1 MTQVKI
7 KEHPSTDI
15 CIATTLFN
23 SYFVFDSECSLKD
36 IEDMVST
43 WVNIV
48 YDREIVDAIVDEE
61 LENLDDVSAI
71 DIDVYDDYCEEEYI
85 SLKDQKYTHL
95 EAMESM
101 DVMRSYMK
109 AYYFPIEIFI
119 ILDRLHWTA
128 HQQRFKVNKKEPSIY

>member
-61 LENLDDVSAI
+61 LENLDRVSVK
-71 DIDVYDDYCEEEYI
+71 DFDVYYDDCKEEDIWLYTYI
-85 SLKDQKYTHL
+85 GHVSNVCY
-95 EAMESM
+95 
-101 DVMRSYMK
+101 
-109 AYYFPIEIFI
+109 EI
-119 ILDRLHWTA
+119 LHD
-128 HQQRFKVNKKEPSIY
+128 KKWFTSRNFQHPR